1 MTHSNETP
9 GTDRGGATSSD
20 ESPTTSAPSAAD
32 TPLLFDG
39 APVMTFSDEHQRR
52 RFLRAAVLVG
62 VGSTLVAASRHDGLA
77 LADAKADDLEILNYA
92 LTLEYLEA
100 DFYTRGVKGGALTGR
115 ALELVKPI
123 RDHEQNHVEVLTS
136 TVKSLGGKPAA
147 KPSFKYPDG
156 TFTSKKKFLTTAS
169 VFEELGVTAY
179 HGQVARVNDGDILAA
194 AASIAGVESRHAAVV
209 ADLLGGNPFPA
220 SFEKHNTMKT
230 VLKAAGQF
238 IKS

>member
-1 MTHSNETP
+1 MIHRTNLTP
-9 GTDRGGATSSD
+9 APGD
-20 ESPTTSAPSAAD
+20 EPPTTAAPAST

-39 APVMTFSDEHQRR
+39 QSVMTFRDEHQRR

-62 VGSTLVAASRHDGLA
+62 VGSTLVAASRTDGLA

-115 ALELVKPI
+115 ALDLVKPI
-123 RDHEQNHVEVLTS
+123 RDHEQEHVAVLTS

-179 HGQVARVNDGDILAA
+179 HGQVARVHDGDILAA